1 MSLSVQ
7 LLSLLAM
14 VGTGVVSAAFI
25 DMIGTGTAYAGK
37 GSFVRRRATL
47 FEVIGWIIAGCWTFY
62 ILYIVRDGAWRVYDP
77 FAQLS
82 GIMLYVSYFHRPFR
96 FFGRI
101 ILTLLVKPIWFIVRT
116 VVMVIGKIIQL
127 IMSLLSFLFKPFV
140 LIFRKQYRN
149 LFENREK

>member
-7 LLSLLAM
+7 FLSLLAM
-14 VGTGVVSAAFI
+14 VGTGVVSAGFI

-37 GSFVRRRATL
+37 GSFVRKRSAW
-47 FEVIGWIIAGCWTFY
+47 FEIIGWIIAGCGTFY
-62 ILYIVRDGAWRVYDP
+62 VLYIVRDGAWRIYDP

-96 FFGRI
+96 FLGRI
-101 ILTLLVKPIWFIVRT
+101 ILTLLVKPLWFTMRSIVMI
-116 VVMVIGKIIQL
+116 VGKIIQV
-127 IMSLLSFLFKPFV
+127 IVKVVVFLFAPFV
-140 LIFRKQYRN
+140 SMFRKQYRN

>member
-1 MSLSVQ
+1 
-7 LLSLLAM
+7 M

-37 GSFVRRRATL
+37 KSFVRRRATL

-82 GIMLYVSYFHRPFR
+82 GIMLYVSYFYRPFR
-96 FFGRI
+96 FIGRVV
-101 ILTLLVKPIWFIVRT
+101 LTLLFKPVWFIVRT

-127 IMSLLSFLFKPFV
+127 IVKLLSFLYIPFV
-140 LIFRKQYRN
+140 SMFRKLYGN
-149 LFENREK
+149 LFEKREK